1 MLYIIIKTQT
11 FNVWYIITGV
21 MQDYFEQNTFGES
34 ARVDLSFVSTLML
47 IATTS
52 GSLFSRIFEIVLG
65 MRFAFLL
72 GSLLYTC
79 GLVAAGSATEVCV
92 FLL

>member
-1 MLYIIIKTQT
+1 
-11 FNVWYIITGV
+11 
-21 MQDYFEQNTFGES
+21 MQDYFEQNVFGEA

-47 IATTS
+47 ITTTA

-65 MRFAFLL
+65 MRLAFLL

-79 GLVAAGSATEVCV
+79 GLIAAGSATEVCNT
-92 FLL
+92 FNLICAHI